1 MAISAPVIQAVDKC
15 LDEPHRIV
23 SSDVI
28 VNRLRQ
34 EEQLRTVV
42 TGDVCHAEF
51 YRAAN
56 HTGISSADFSYG
68 LYNLHTDVMS
78 WLLPFGPS
86 GELEPNRDR
95 VR

>member
-34 EEQLRTVV
+34 EEQLRTIV
-42 TGDVCHAEF
+42 TGKVCHAGF
-51 YRAAN
+51 YRASKDA
-56 HTGISSADFSYG
+56 GIPHVGFSHGLQDACMQFGSLSSSR
-68 LYNLHTDVMS
+68 T
-78 WLLPFGPS
+78 
-86 GELEPNRDR
+86 R
-95 VR
+95 